1 MKAKGYVW
9 VITSTD
15 SVYSFYKK
23 SRKGSFLAE
32 MLKTFKGVLVS
43 DFYTAY
49 DVVNVP
55 QQRCLIHLMRDM
67 NDDLLKNSFD
77 DELKSVEEKFAFL
90 LRTIVNTIDRHGLKT
105 KYLNKYRKDADR
117 FCDWVVRQNF
127 SSEVAKGYARRIIK
141 YRHMLFTFLSYDGV
155 PWNNNNAEHAIKSF
169 AKYRRFADGVVTEN
183 TVKDYLVLLSV
194 CLSCEYRGIEFLGA
208 LLGNSRHGRGIEH
221 SHFAPFRLERRSSRR
236 GAGLVNSDQLVLRPK
251 DGCEKFRPIVL
262 NKALPAIL
270 HNIARSV
277 GRVRFRTALG
287 ADLWPA
293 KLDLA
298 ELEAALTMVTQKLR
312 QAMQRR
318 RTIIVTARNVR
329 FDKPESETGL
339 IGRYVLVSMSDGG
352 HVAAPSSLSDWG

>member
-1 MKAKGYVW
+1 
-9 VITSTD
+9 
-15 SVYSFYKK
+15 
-23 SRKGSFLAE
+23 
-32 MLKTFKGVLVS
+32 
-43 DFYTAY
+43 
-49 DVVNVP
+49 
-55 QQRCLIHLMRDM
+55 
-67 NDDLLKNSFD
+67 
-77 DELKSVEEKFAFL
+77 
-90 LRTIVNTIDRHGLKT
+90 
-105 KYLNKYRKDADR
+105 
-117 FCDWVVRQNF
+117 
-127 SSEVAKGYARRIIK
+127 
-141 YRHMLFTFLSYDGV
+141 MLFTFLSYDGV

-208 LLGNSRHGRGIEH
+208 LLGSSRHGRGIEH
-221 SHFAPFRLERRSSRR
+221 SHFAPFRLERRSFRR
-236 GAGLVNSDQLVLRPK
+236 GAGLVNSGQLVLRPK

-352 HVAAPSSLSDWG
+352 HVAAPSSSVCLNPVKSGIQEGLNQLHAFAKAAGGAATVRSTYTARNVETTIARMYLAQYSEKPDDSFVVGSKASIAVG